1 MTRLRSL
8 SAAWARGHPL
18 LVVALAAVGGICLA
32 DWTRPPPGLGLS
44 LAVGALGLATALAVW
59 RRRARPWVWLPLLGL
74 VFFTLHAHRVKE
86 TFQHPVRDAL
96 LHAAGPVEA
105 RVRGRLYP
113 WTSGAELDP
122 RMAWCEVTRFS
133 WGQGEAPALPPLALK
148 VVLPAGFVLDT
159 PGEYEL
165 HGTLLL
171 PRPAMN
177 PGQFDAADYALRSG
191 WVAMLTAREV
201 ERPATPSWDLRF
213 HLLRGAEACRQ
224 WMAQVLARGI
234 EADAQNTAVILAM
247 ALGASDAAGE
257 EIEDAFRDSGT
268 LHVFAVSGLHVVM
281 VGVVVSFLVR
291 WAGVGRGRAAA
302 LVIVLVF
309 AYAYIT
315 GWRPSAARAAFMVS
329 IYLSAAWW
337 NRSARLQNSLGA
349 AAVLLLA
356 VDTHALFGPGFQLSF
371 AVLWAIA
378 LLGGL
383 LQGRWRSWT
392 QLDPFLP
399 PMLAS
404 WQQRGASG
412 ARAWAA
418 GLLGTSLAAWA
429 GSLPLTLAHF
439 QTVTPI
445 ALVANMVLV
454 PASSLCIG
462 LSCVS
467 ITCSLLGLGP
477 LQVLANQANRWC
489 ARFMVVA
496 ATGFASVPGA
506 TFSVPQ
512 GGPGTRA
519 PVELR
524 VFHLSGGGGAGL
536 ATAGERHWLLDCGG
550 ERGWKQVMRPAL
562 TRLGVRRLE
571 GLVLTHADS
580 AHIGAAQE
588 ALKLGM
594 PRLYTSALEPW
605 PGSPATS
612 SMRKLEAVL
621 APDRGRWWRYAAGE
635 VLLEP
640 QAAGGPL
647 FGITVLHP
655 REDDSWGRADDRV
668 LVQRLQAGGLRVLWL
683 SDAGHQVEAAL
694 LERKANLE
702 CDVLVRGQNPG
713 DSTGLAGLLHAA
725 RPRLVISSH
734 DSGLAGQGMPVALRD
749 SCARLGIELWE
760 TEVCGCVSIS
770 VHPERAVVES
780 FVGGRRMEISL
791 QSAATG
797 AP

>member
-1 MTRLRSL
+1 M
-8 SAAWARGHPL
+8 
-18 LVVALAAVGGICLA
+18 VALAAVGGICLA
-32 DWTRPPPGLGLS
+32 DWTRPEPGLGLS
-44 LAVGALGLATALAVW
+44 LAVAGLGIGTGMAVW
-59 RRRARPWVWLPLLGL
+59 RARARPWAWLPWVVLL
-74 VFFTLHAHRVKE
+74 FFWLHAQRVRE
-86 TFQHPVRDAL
+86 TFHHPVRETL
-96 LHAAGPVEA
+96 LQAAGPVEV
-105 RVRGRLYP
+105 RLRGRLYP

-122 RMAWCEVTRFS
+122 RMAWCEVSRFS
-133 WGQGEAPALPPLALK
+133 WGQDEAKALPPLALK
-148 VVLPAGFVLDT
+148 VALPAGFVLDT
-159 PGEYEL
+159 PGEYEM

-201 ERPATPSWDLRF
+201 ARPAQPAWDLRF
-213 HLLRGAEACRQ
+213 HLLRGAEVCRQ
-224 WMAQVLARGI
+224 WMSQTLARGI
-234 EADAQNTAVILAM
+234 ETDAQDTAVILAM

-302 LVIVLVF
+302 LVILLVF

-378 LLGGL
+378 LLGGQ
-383 LQGRWRSWT
+383 LQERWRGWT
-392 QLDPFLP
+392 QMDPFLP
-399 PMLAS
+399 PVLAS
-404 WQQRGASG
+404 WRQRGASG
-412 ARAWAA
+412 ARAWVA

-445 ALVANMVLV
+445 ALAANMVLV

-467 ITCSLLGLGP
+467 VTCALLGLGP

-489 ARFMVVA
+489 ARFMVLA

-536 ATAGERHWLLDCGG
+536 VTAGQRHWLLDCGG

-580 AHIGAAQE
+580 AHIGAALE
-588 ALKLGM
+588 ALKLGA
-594 PRLYTSALEPW
+594 PRLHTSALEPW
-605 PGSPATS
+605 PGSPPTS
-612 SMRKLEAVL
+612 SMHKLAAVL
-621 APDRGRWWRYAAGE
+621 TPDRGRWWRHAAGE
-635 VLLEP
+635 VLLES
-640 QAAGGPL
+640 QAGGAPP
-647 FGITVLHP
+647 FAITVLHP
-655 REDDSWGRADDRV
+655 GEGDAWGRADDRV

-694 LERKANLE
+694 LERKADLT
-702 CDVLVRGQNPG
+702 CDVLVRGQNPA
-713 DSTGLAGLLHAA
+713 DTTGLAGLLHAA

-734 DSGLAGQGMPVALRD
+734 DSGLPGQGMPRALRD
-749 SCARLGIELWE
+749 SCAKQGIELWE
-760 TEVCGCVSIS
+760 TEVSGCVLIS
-770 VHPERAVVES
+770 VHPGQAVVES
-780 FVGGRRMEISL
+780 FVGGRRMEIPL
-791 QSAATG
+791 AAAAAG